1 MRSSDLH
8 RNKGNLATEKHR
20 ATTGQKEAM
29 MRNQSI
35 YSPDF
40 DRLMKDLKK
49 LDPQLRSTLYK
60 NLTKAVQPVR
70 DEARSLVP
78 PIRPLTNWRQTE
90 PTYQSAS
97 WANDF
102 EHRGRDSGVRWV
114 WNPVNVRRGIK
125 ISRARRRTGR
135 SGGGREEVS
144 ALSVINSDVG
154 GIIYEL
160 TGAGKSMGRRTG
172 NKSRN
177 PNAPIDFRK
186 RMIAKEGKGKR
197 LLIKAAA
204 TKGNAVQDE
213 IERILAAQLFRF
225 ERG

>member
-1 MRSSDLH
+1 
-8 RNKGNLATEKHR
+8 
-20 ATTGQKEAM
+20 

-35 YSPDF
+35 YSPDLEK
-40 DRLMKDLKK
+40 LMKDLKK
-49 LDPQLRSTLYK
+49 LDPQLRSTLNK
-60 NLTKAVQPVR
+60 SLTKAVQPVR

-78 PIRPLTNWRQTE
+78 SFRPLTNWRQTE
-90 PTYQSAS
+90 PTYQSQS
-97 WANDF
+97 WINDF
-102 EHRGRDSGVRWV
+102 EHRGRDAALRWV

-125 ISRARRRTGR
+125 TTRTRKRTGK
-135 SGGGREEVS
+135 SFGGREEVS

-160 TGAGKSMGRRTG
+160 TGAGKTLGRRTG

-186 RMIAKEGKGKR
+186 RIIAKEGKGKR

-204 TKGNAVQDE
+204 TKGKGVQDE
-213 IERILAAQLFRF
+213 IQRILETQLFKF
-225 ERG
+225 VRG